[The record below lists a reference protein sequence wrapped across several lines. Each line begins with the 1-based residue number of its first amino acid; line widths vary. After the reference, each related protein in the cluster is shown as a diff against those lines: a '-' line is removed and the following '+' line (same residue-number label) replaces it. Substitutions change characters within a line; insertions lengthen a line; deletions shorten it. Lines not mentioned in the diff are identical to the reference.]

1 MDVRCSLKLILGIW
15 KSSPEPPL
23 LPLLVLNFFSYEER
37 LGVNNHPHSYED
49 YDEKNYDSNDEEN
62 ENNKDNNDT
71 RKDSLLAE

>member
-1 MDVRCSLKLILGIW
+1 MDVQCLSKLILGIW

-37 LGVNNHPHSYED
+37 LGFNNHPHSNED
-49 YDEKNYDSNDEEN
+49 NDEKNNDNNDKEN
-62 ENNKDNNDT
+62 ENNKDNNNT

>member
-23 LPLLVLNFFSYEER
+23 LPLLVLNFFLR
-37 LGVNNHPHSYED
+37 KTRFQQHTHSNED
-49 YDEKNYDSNDEEN
+49 NDEKNDNNDKEN
-62 ENNKDNNDT
+62 ENNKDNNNT